1 MMAFRISIAR
11 DAKLDPQTLGALRRG
26 SLGEEGFAY
35 GRVVARSAVGPGGPK
50 PVSPTTQIA
59 ARIDAGEA
67 QEFMGR
73 LESGHLS

>member
-11 DAKLDPQTLGALRRG
+11 DAQLPPETLQALRG
-26 SLGEEGFAY
+26 SLQGDFAD

-67 QEFMGR
+67 QKFIGKLQGGR
-73 LESGHLS
+73 LS